1 MVLASYLAVVREKY
15 IEVITHTKDMNIH
28 ARWIYGQHPTDAM
41 IQVLWVNEKRN
52 GGYYVMSNLLG
63 YKDLPFEILNQINNV
78 VDIWRRHLG
87 DNLIGVYLH
96 GSIALNAF
104 HPDSGDIDILVVVRD
119 SLEVVTKLE
128 IAGDIIEIDRSP
140 RPLEMSAVK
149 QIDAKNWK
157 TPGNCVFH
165 YSDFWTE
172 KYLERFRNPDTEVY
186 VADHEFP
193 DADVTGY
200 IKLLKQCGIVLYG
213 EEIQEVFADVSDE
226 DFWSAISA
234 DIEDYDFHDYDA
246 RYLTSN
252 VLILG
257 RILSFKK
264 EKRILSKYEGGLWMI
279 NNVPEDLKY
288 LPELA
293 MKVWFEGEEHMLPEA
308 DLKRLR
314 DYLVGEIKS

>member
-1 MVLASYLAVVREKY
+1 M
-15 IEVITHTKDMNIH
+15 
-28 ARWIYGQHPTDAM
+28 QF
-41 IQVLWVNEKRN
+41 
-52 GGYYVMSNLLG
+52 G
-63 YKDLPFEILNQINNV
+63 YKDLPLEILNQINNV
-78 VDIWRRHLG
+78 VDIWKRYLG
-87 DNLIGVYLH
+87 DDLIGVYLH

>member
-1 MVLASYLAVVREKY
+1 ML
-15 IEVITHTKDMNIH
+15 
-28 ARWIYGQHPTDAM
+28 
-41 IQVLWVNEKRN
+41 
-52 GGYYVMSNLLG
+52 NLLG
-63 YKDLPFEILNQINNV
+63 YNDLPLEILNQINNV
-78 VDIWRRHLG
+78 VDIWKRHLG
-87 DNLIGVYLH
+87 DNLIGIYLH
-96 GSIALNAF
+96 GSIVLNAF
-104 HPDSGDIDILVVVRD
+104 NPDSGDIDLLVVVRD
-119 SLEVVTKLE
+119 AMEVEAKLK
-128 IAGDIIEIDRSP
+128 IAGDIIEIDKNP

-149 QIDAKNWK
+149 QTDAKNWK

-165 YSDFWTE
+165 YSDFWTQ
-172 KYLERFRNPDTEVY
+172 KYLDRFHNPDTEVY

-200 IKLLKQCGIVLYG
+200 IKLVKQCGIALYG
-213 EEIQEVFADVSDE
+213 AEIQEVFADVSDE

-234 DIEDYDFHDYDA
+234 DVEYFDFHDYDA
-246 RYLTSN
+246 RYLASN

-279 NNVPEDLKY
+279 RNVPKDLKY

-293 MKVWFEGEEHMLPEA
+293 MKMWFEGEEHILPED

-314 DYLVGEIKS
+314 DYLVDEIKNNRV

>member
-1 MVLASYLAVVREKY
+1 M
-15 IEVITHTKDMNIH
+15 T
-28 ARWIYGQHPTDAM
+28 
-41 IQVLWVNEKRN
+41 
-52 GGYYVMSNLLG
+52 
-63 YKDLPFEILNQINNV
+63 
-78 VDIWRRHLG
+78 
-87 DNLIGVYLH
+87 GVYLH